1 MTMVAAATTGWQR
14 LRFFL
19 IVGALTAF
27 APLSIDMYLP
37 ALPAIAR
44 DFHTGPSQVQL
55 TLTAFLAGIAL
66 GQLLAGPISDAVG
79 RRRPLFF
86 GVIGYVAA
94 SLLCA
99 VAPSVF
105 ALAGLRLVQGLTG
118 AAGVVIARA
127 IVRDKHTGV
136 AAARYFSLLMLIT
149 GLAPILAPS
158 LGGQLLRATS
168 WRGVFLVLA
177 LIGALVGVAAAA
189 GLRETLPPERRRVG
203 SLRDTG
209 RAFRS
214 LFHDSLFVAYAVAGS
229 LAFAAIFTYISGSSF
244 VLQGIYGLSPQTYA
258 LVFGLNAL
266 GLVAGTQ
273 INRRL
278 AGAVPIAR
286 LLRYGLTT
294 VTVAALAL
302 LAAVGAHAFGL
313 AGVLVPLFVIMFS
326 LGFVL
331 PNGMAL
337 ALTLHPE
344 AAGTASALLG
354 AMQMGSGA
362 AVAPLV
368 GVAGTGTALPMAVV
382 MAVLGVTS
390 LTCLLVLTRR
400 HHRRRLDGDDVTDAQ
415 RRDALPQ
422 QVLEARR

>member
-1 MTMVAAATTGWQR
+1 MTTVAAATTRWQR
-14 LRFFL
+14 LSFFL
-19 IVGALTAF
+19 LVGALTAF

-37 ALPAIAR
+37 ALPAIAS

-55 TLTAFLAGIAL
+55 TLTTFLAGIAA

-79 RRRPLFF
+79 RRRPLFV
-86 GVIGYVAA
+86 GVIGYVAT

-127 IVRDKHTGV
+127 IVRDLYTGV

-177 LIGALVGVAAAA
+177 VIGALVGVAVAF
-189 GLRETLPPERRRVG
+189 GLRETLPPERRRAG
-203 SLRDTG
+203 SLGDTG
-209 RAFRS
+209 RAFRA
-214 LFHDSLFVAYAVAGS
+214 LFTDRVFVAYALSGS

-244 VLQGIYGLSPQTYA
+244 VLQGIYGLSPQVYA

-266 GLVAGTQ
+266 GLVVATQ
-273 INRRL
+273 VNRRL
-278 AGAVPIAR
+278 AMAVPITR
-286 LLRYGLTT
+286 LLSTGLTT
-294 VTVAALAL
+294 VAVAALAL
-302 LAAVGAHAFGL
+302 LAAVGGHAFGL
-313 AGVLVPLFVIMFS
+313 AGVLVPLFVIMFA

-354 AMQMGSGA
+354 ALQMGSGA
-362 AVAPLV
+362 LVAPLV
-368 GVAGTGTALPMAVV
+368 GIAGTGTALPMAVV
-382 MAVLGVTS
+382 MAALGVTS

-400 HHRRRLDGDDVTDAQ
+400 HRRHRVDGDDVADAQ
-415 RRDALPQ
+415 RGDALPQ

>member
-1 MTMVAAATTGWQR
+1 MTTVAAATTRWQR
-14 LRFFL
+14 LSFFL

-55 TLTAFLAGIAL
+55 TLTTFLAGIAL
-66 GQLLAGPISDAVG
+66 GQLLAGPVSDAVG

-86 GVIGYVAA
+86 GVIGYVVA

-127 IVRDKHTGV
+127 IVRDLHTGV

-168 WRGVFLVLA
+168 WRGVFVVLA
-177 LIGALVGVAAAA
+177 VIGALVGVAVAI
-189 GLRETLPPERRRVG
+189 GLRETLPPERRRSG
-203 SLRDTG
+203 GFRDTG
-209 RAFRS
+209 RAFGA
-214 LFHDSLFVAYAVAGS
+214 LFSDRVFVAYALSGS

-244 VLQGIYGLSPQTYA
+244 VLQGIYGLSPQVYA
-258 LVFGLNAL
+258 LLFGLNAL
-266 GLVAGTQ
+266 GLVAATQ
-273 INRRL
+273 VNRRL
-278 AGAVPIAR
+278 AGAVSVAR
-286 LLRYGLTT
+286 LLLGGLA
-294 VTVAALAL
+294 VMAVAALVL
-302 LAAVGAHAFGL
+302 LGAVGAHAFGL

-337 ALTLHPE
+337 ALSLHPE

-354 AMQMGSGA
+354 ALQMGSGA
-362 AVAPLV
+362 VAAPLV
-368 GVAGTGTALPMAVV
+368 GIAGTGTALPMAAV
-382 MAVLGVTS
+382 MAALGVTS
-390 LTCLLVLTRR
+390 LACLLVLTRR
-400 HHRRRLDGDDVTDAQ
+400 RQGRRVDGDDVADAQ

-422 QVLEARR
+422 QIVESRR